1 MDRVAG
7 TMVPPC
13 RNPPR
18 SETVSAHGASFLA
31 GSILETLDAKD
42 CMDGVMRAP
51 ALRILSLIIFCCCCI
66 SFHLSS
72 SIRLFVAEAILK
84 RQIMTEITM
93 RSNAMTNVDQVNPL
107 VFSKSMSWRGLVGAL
122 VIMALMAETT
132 PDLSR
137 TLILDVIRVALGPLP
152 VVTRL
157 PGASRRGTAKMLEGK
172 MI

>member
-1 MDRVAG
+1 
-7 TMVPPC
+7 
-13 RNPPR
+13 
-18 SETVSAHGASFLA
+18 
-31 GSILETLDAKD
+31 
-42 CMDGVMRAP
+42 
-51 ALRILSLIIFCCCCI
+51 
-66 SFHLSS
+66 
-72 SIRLFVAEAILK
+72 
-84 RQIMTEITM
+84 M

-122 VIMALMAETT
+122 VTMALMAETT